1 VGVSSGAGPPR
12 SAGGGGASLPG
23 MESGHTSLIDL
34 RSDTATR
41 PTAEMRAAIAGAD
54 VGDEQ
59 LREDPTV
66 NELQRRA
73 AELLGQEAALFLPTA
88 TMANQ
93 IALRILGRAGGVLIA
108 EERTHCMIYE
118 AGGPAVHSGLVMR
131 GLPGHAG
138 RLTPEQLREVAET
151 SDEGQPA
158 SVVVFENTHRSAGGR
173 VWPLRE
179 LDAAVETARELGLA
193 VHLDGARLLNAAV
206 AAGVPASDYGRLA
219 DSVTLCFSKGLGCP
233 LGAVLASSAERIE
246 LAWEG
251 KFLFG
256 GAMRQA
262 GIVAAA
268 ALYALDHNVERL
280 AEDHRRARQ
289 LAEGLAAAGLPI
301 DLEAVET
308 NFVGIA
314 LEPLGMSI
322 AQARGKIAD
331 QGVLVSVMRPGVL
344 RAATYLGIG
353 DDDVTRASES
363 IPRALGA
370 LVGA

>member
-1 VGVSSGAGPPR
+1 
-12 SAGGGGASLPG
+12 
-23 MESGHTSLIDL
+23 MIDL

-41 PTAEMRAAIAGAD
+41 PTAEMRAAMAAAE

-93 IALRILGRAGGVLIA
+93 IALRVLTRPGGGLIA
-108 EERTHCMIYE
+108 EERTHVLIYE
-118 AGGPAVHSGLVMR
+118 AGGPAVHSGLVMH
-131 GLPGHAG
+131 GLPGVAG
-138 RLTPEQLREVAET
+138 RLTPDQLRRAAAA
-151 SDEGQPA
+151 SDELQPA
-158 SVVVFENTHRSAGGR
+158 SVVVLENTHRSSGGR
-173 VWPLRE
+173 VWPLA
-179 LDAAVETARELGLA
+179 DFGAVVAAARDLGLA

-206 AAGVPASDYGRLA
+206 ASGVAAAEFGRLA
-219 DSVTLCFSKGLGCP
+219 DTVTLCFSKGLGCP

-246 LAWEG
+246 KAWHG

-268 ALYALDHNVERL
+268 ALYALDSHIERL
-280 AEDHRRARQ
+280 AEDHARASR
-289 LAEGLAAAGLPI
+289 LAEGLAAVGLAVDP
-301 DLEAVET
+301 EAAET
-308 NFVGIA
+308 NFVGIDVA
-314 LEPLGMSI
+314 AIGLDI
-322 AQARGKIAD
+322 ATARARLAE
-331 QGVLVSVMRPGVL
+331 QGVLVSVLRPGVL
-344 RAATYLGIG
+344 RAATYLGISDEDIDSALG
-353 DDDVTRASES
+353 A

-370 LVGA
+370 LARA